1 MIVVAAT
8 KNKGKIREL
17 QSILGSLGI
26 TVQSLSEVGIDCDA
40 EENGKTFEE
49 NALIKARCAAS
60 LTDKAVIA
68 DDSGLCVDCLDGRPG
83 IYSARYAGEKATDVD
98 RIKKLLSEIGDSK
111 NRDAKFVCAAAMVY
125 PDGREIV
132 VRGEGKGRIINEM
145 RGDNGFGYDPIF
157 VPDELDGR
165 TFAEA
170 SDEEK
175 NTISHRKRAFCELCE
190 KIKKI

>member
-1 MIVVAAT
+1 MIVIAAT
-8 KNKGKIREL
+8 KNKGKIREI
-17 QSILGSLGI
+17 QSILGELGI
-26 TVQSLSEVGIDCDA
+26 TVQSLSEAGIDCDA

-49 NALIKARCAAS
+49 NALIKARCAAA

-83 IYSARYAGEKATDVD
+83 IYSARYAGENATDAD

-132 VRGEGKGRIINEM
+132 VSGEVKGRIINEM
-145 RGDNGFGYDPIF
+145 RGDNGFGYDPVF